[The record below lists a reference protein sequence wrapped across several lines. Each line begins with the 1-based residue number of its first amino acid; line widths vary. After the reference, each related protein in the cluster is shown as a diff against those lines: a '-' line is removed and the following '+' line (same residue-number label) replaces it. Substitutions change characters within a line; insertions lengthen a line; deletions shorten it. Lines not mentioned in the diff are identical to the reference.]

1 MRPCARRRDRPR
13 APAFGYPGRVPH
25 REDPPRSVLRT
36 AGQAGVVLS
45 AFAVFACG
53 WLAMRSE
60 AWPRILLFSVLAVG
74 AAALA
79 SFFRRWT

>member
-1 MRPCARRRDRPR
+1 VIA
-13 APAFGYPGRVPH
+13 APALALGYPGEVPSPQ
-25 REDPPRSVLRT
+25 DPDTTPRPLLRA

-45 AFAVFACG
+45 AFAVFTCG
-53 WLAMRSE
+53 WLAMRSD